1 MLTVALV
8 LLATAALVG
17 ASLLVLA
24 LRGRH
29 TPKGIALLH
38 GVLAAAGIIVLA
50 ITWLVVGEAPR
61 LALTLFVIAAGGGAV
76 VLALDLRRGG
86 VPKPLAV
93 GHGLIALAALA
104 LLVRFWL
111 AR

>member
-8 LLATAALVG
+8 LLIAAALAG

-38 GVLAAAGIIVLA
+38 GVLAAAGIVVLA
-50 ITWLVVGEAPR
+50 ATWLVVGEAPR
-61 LALTLFVIAAGGGAV
+61 LALGLFVIAAAGGAV

-86 VPKPLAV
+86 VPRLLAV

-104 LLVRFWL
+104 LLVRFWI